1 MTTALSFQNTSFNV
15 VQRSGQPWLTSADIA
30 TALSYKSIKS
40 ITNLYN
46 ENKDEFTDCMTLVI
60 ESMTNGVNGTKRRMK
75 VRIFSLRGAHLLAMF
90 ARTAVAKEFRKW
102 VLDILDREVSQQ
114 KQSTTDDRTGLRN
127 AVNLLVSKK
136 GLLYPDAYSFIH
148 QRFNVE
154 HLEQLTKD
162 QLPLAVEYVH
172 RLALEGEYIPANQTL
187 LPGFNNEDQQNSTW
201 VNLNALCRHAEITT
215 ELFAQTGLRK
225 FVISLDSS
233 VGRNFIDHVNCLGR
247 LSKMVRSSCQTL
259 IDKAESD

>member
-1 MTTALSFQNTSFNV
+1 MTTSLSFNNTNFNV
-15 VQRSGQPWLTSADIA
+15 VKHDSQIWLTSADIA
-30 TALSYKSIKS
+30 NALGYSSQKSVTTIF
-40 ITNLYN
+40 NRN
-46 ENKDEFTDCMTLVI
+46 QDEFTGLMSQVIKLMT
-60 ESMTNGVNGTKRRMK
+60 SGNYQKS

-102 VLDILDREVSQQ
+102 VLDILDREVSQP

-136 GLLYPDAYSFIH
+136 GLLYPDAYSLIH

-172 RLALEGEYIPANQTL
+172 RLALEGEHIPANQTL
-187 LPGFNNEDQQNSTW
+187 LPGFDNEAQQNSTW
-201 VNLNALCRHAEITT
+201 VNLNALCRHAELTT

-233 VGRNFIDHVNCLGR
+233 IGRNLIDHVNCLGR
-247 LSKMVRSSCQTL
+247 LSKMVKSNCQTL
-259 IDKAESD
+259 IDKSVSG